1 MSTVNTDDDL
11 LPTGKGHIVSSS
23 FESVL
28 DSDTVDEAQ
37 GSHRTA
43 TPPFWEE
50 YEQHLIWQA
59 QALFFSP
66 STDISPCFYNP
77 PPPPPARLICSNR
90 THDGTPPGFESLAT
104 ADNGTPRTL
113 RGLRSRPLLGFA
125 DSWGRYGWQA
135 LWVQTAPTSSSFG
148 FQPSLPLDRETEEA
162 RVTLAKYW
170 DLVIMTWDQ
179 TNLTPP
185 NPASSSLCYCC
196 YGSYIQAFQA
206 TRCIELVIVRFA

>member
-28 DSDTVDEAQ
+28 DFDTVDEAQ
-37 GSHRTA
+37 GSHRTCHAAVLGRIRA
-43 TPPFWEE
+43 TS
-50 YEQHLIWQA
+50 HLA
-59 QALFFSP
+59 GPGPLLLA
-66 STDISPCFYNP
+66 Y
-77 PPPPPARLICSNR
+77 NR